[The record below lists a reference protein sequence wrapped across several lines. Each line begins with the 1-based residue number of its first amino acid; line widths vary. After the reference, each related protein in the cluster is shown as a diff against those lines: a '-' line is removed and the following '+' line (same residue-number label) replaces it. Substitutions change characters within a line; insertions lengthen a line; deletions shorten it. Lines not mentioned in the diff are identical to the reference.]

1 MSKPIL
7 TFALSDDGNSVF
19 VYAGPVEIDDYGHIG
34 HGELEACLGV
44 QREDF
49 EFQLEQYAVHGVRE
63 ALLSKQP
70 R

>member
-19 VYAGPVEIDDYGHIG
+19 VYTEGD
-34 HGELEACLGV
+34 ELEAVLGI

-49 EFQLEQYAVHGVRE
+49 EFQLAEYAVHGVRE
-63 ALLSKQP
+63 AILSKQP
-70 R
+70 H